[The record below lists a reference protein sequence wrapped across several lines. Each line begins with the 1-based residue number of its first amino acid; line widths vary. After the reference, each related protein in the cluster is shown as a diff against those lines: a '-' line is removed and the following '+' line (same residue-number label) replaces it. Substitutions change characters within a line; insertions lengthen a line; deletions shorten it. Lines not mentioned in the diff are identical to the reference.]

1 MKREHIPLAD
11 DMGIN
16 VAQHMEGPYQ
26 YSLRGR
32 TWENR
37 PDIRIFFWAQIGVLI
52 WIVPLPQISDF
63 LSGLWELASKGVPAQ
78 KSHTSI

>member
-1 MKREHIPLAD
+1 
-11 DMGIN
+11 
-16 VAQHMEGPYQ
+16 MEGPYQ

-52 WIVPLPQISDF
+52 WIVPASNFRFLIRIIGTSFEKKKKKKNTEKIDF
-63 LSGLWELASKGVPAQ
+63 
-78 KSHTSI
+78 I